1 MHSTFWLENPFVLLK
16 DIKFIPKSTMSK
28 EEQMNC
34 ITRLVIFL
42 FLLLYL
48 ANYKHSFL
56 FFILSIIF
64 IIILYYLQ
72 KRQITTEKYTPKSYL
87 SNSLSNTLSQF
98 NKTEDLYS
106 QGIKEYKKNQS
117 SNT

>member
-1 MHSTFWLENPFVLLK
+1 MHSTFWLENPFVLIK
-16 DIKFIPKSTMSK
+16 DIKFIPKKIMSK

-56 FFILSIIF
+56 FFILHEVNAATSAA
-64 IIILYYLQ
+64 
-72 KRQITTEKYTPKSYL
+72 S
-87 SNSLSNTLSQF
+87 SQCS
-98 NKTEDLYS
+98 KW
-106 QGIKEYKKNQS
+106 
-117 SNT
+117 

>member
-1 MHSTFWLENPFVLLK
+1 MQSAFWLDNPFILIK

-28 EEQMNC
+28 EDQMNC

-48 ANYKHSFL
+48 INYKHSFL
-56 FFILSIIF
+56 FLILSIIF

-72 KRQITTEKYTPKSYL
+72 KRQMTTENYTPKSSL
-87 SNSLSNTLSQF
+87 SNSDN
-98 NKTEDLYS
+98 
-106 QGIKEYKKNQS
+106 
-117 SNT
+117 

>member
-72 KRQITTEKYTPKSYL
+72 KRQMTTENYTPKSYL
-87 SNSLSNTLSQF
+87 SNSLSRHS
-98 NKTEDLYS
+98 
-106 QGIKEYKKNQS
+106 
-117 SNT
+117 